1 MKILSV
7 ICMCVQCVFPLMAY
21 VFLYALVCTE
31 HACACVYGCIGGTED
46 SRRYHSAGL
55 MGVTPLFLRQV
66 LSLAGDV
73 QSSQASSS

>member
-1 MKILSV
+1 MYV
-7 ICMCVQCVFPLMAY
+7 CVVCVSAHG
-21 VFLYALVCTE
+21 VCVLVCTE
-31 HACACVYGCIGGTED
+31 HACACVYGCMGRTED

-73 QSSQASSS
+73 QSSQASNS